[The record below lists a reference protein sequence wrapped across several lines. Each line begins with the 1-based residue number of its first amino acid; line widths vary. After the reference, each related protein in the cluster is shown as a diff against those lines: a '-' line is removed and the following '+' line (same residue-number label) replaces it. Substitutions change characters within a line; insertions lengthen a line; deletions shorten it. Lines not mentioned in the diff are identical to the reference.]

1 MATETVTVRI
11 EAAESSDELEVPTA
25 LIDALREEDEAV
37 PTVVGDI
44 AMLGIAQ
51 QAHGLV
57 HHGAGDVDPELEA
70 AESLAM
76 ENFESR
82 FGRSF
87 GEVTG
92 HAH

>member
-1 MATETVTVRI
+1 MATETVTVTI
-11 EAAESSDELEVPTA
+11 EAAGSDDELEVPTA
-25 LIDALREEDEAV
+25 LIAALSEEGEAP
-37 PTVVGDI
+37 PTVIGDI

-57 HHGAGDVDPELEA
+57 HHSSGDIDPDLEA
-70 AESLAM
+70 AESRAM
-76 ENFESR
+76 ALFEER